1 MLKKDEQSHKMLLHA
16 LPASAAR
23 EHGGGHTAVE
33 LREELFPWGLI
44 PRATGGCLWEEPRL

>member
-1 MLKKDEQSHKMLLHA
+1 MLKKDEQSRKMLLRA

-44 PRATGGCLWEEPRL
+44 PPATGGCL